1 MNDAAKY
8 LEPKNILIVDDKLE
22 NLQVLESTLTQQGY
36 EVRKAING
44 SMALMGAIAEPPDL
58 VLLDIRMP
66 DMDGYEVCQQLKA
79 NPKTESIP
87 VVFLSALDDVV
98 DKVKAFAVGGVDFIT
113 KPFETEEILV
123 RVQNQLQIRH
133 LQQQLQTQNQQLKS
147 LNQEL
152 MRSNQELEQFAYIAS
167 HDLREPLRMVTSFSQ
182 LLFQKY
188 SDKLDADGEE
198 IINFVIDGAA
208 RMESLIQDLLAYSR
222 LGSQAKIFRSVN
234 CEKVLKQTLSNLQ
247 LEIQETN
254 AQIIANPLPTVVG
267 DETQLVQLFQ
277 NLIANGIKYQQELP
291 VIEIDALAQT
301 EQWLFSIKDNGIGID
316 PQYKERIFQI
326 FQRLHGRQEYPGTG
340 IGLAICYKIV
350 ERHGGKIWVESS
362 LGKVQLFISPYPR
375 KNKDKLA
382 NLALAI

>member
-254 AQIIANPLPTVVG
+254 AQIIANPLPTVMG

-362 LGKVQLFISPYPR
+362 LGKGATFYFTLP
-375 KNKDKLA
+375 KKK
-382 NLALAI
+382 

>member
-1 MNDAAKY
+1 M
-8 LEPKNILIVDDKLE
+8 
-22 NLQVLESTLTQQGY
+22 
-36 EVRKAING
+36 
-44 SMALMGAIAEPPDL
+44 
-58 VLLDIRMP
+58 
-66 DMDGYEVCQQLKA
+66 
-79 NPKTESIP
+79 
-87 VVFLSALDDVV
+87 
-98 DKVKAFAVGGVDFIT
+98 
-113 KPFETEEILV
+113 
-123 RVQNQLQIRH
+123 
-133 LQQQLQTQNQQLKS
+133 
-147 LNQEL
+147 
-152 MRSNQELEQFAYIAS
+152 
-167 HDLREPLRMVTSFSQ
+167 REPLRMVTSFSQ

-198 IINFVIDGAA
+198 IINFVIDGAG

-234 CEKVLKQTLSNLQ
+234 CEKVLRQTLSNLQ

-362 LGKVQLFISPYPR
+362 LGKGATFYFTLP
-375 KNKDKLA
+375 KKK
-382 NLALAI
+382 